1 MPTTPSTNK
10 VSEATRQKVPLASS
24 RLERTMPLWTW
35 LIPVLSLA
43 LLVAA
48 VVAGVGTWLAV
59 LCGAALV
66 GAVLVAVHHA
76 EVVAHRL
83 GEPLGTLVLALA
95 VTAIETALI
104 LSMML
109 AGGEEMAVLP
119 RDAIYAAVMIICNG
133 VVGICVLLGG
143 LAHREQTF
151 RVEGAGAGLAALIV
165 MSTLTLVLPVFTTS
179 TPAGTYSSTQL
190 AFVAVTSAA
199 LWADFIFIQTVR
211 HRDYFTPVT
220 DAANPNVHAEP
231 PTTWKAWMSFGLLFL
246 SLVAVVGLAKMLSP
260 SIEDAVEAANAP
272 RAVVGIVIATL
283 VLLPETWAA
292 VRAARA
298 DRLQSSMNSCYRLCA
313 CMHWSHRSRCG
324 AGIDRSPATPSLGP
338 AAQGHGIAR
347 ADVPGQRCHSRHRS
361 HLHDAGGSPSG
372 GLCGIPVSRARALN
386 SELLWNR
393 ATEEGAGGRT
403 RQAEGGLSQGRAS
416 KRGDCGTGERRPVR
430 INPAAS
436 VPRLGGR
443 RLPHLGDPEGTSKD
457 LWK

>member
-1 MPTTPSTNK
+1 
-10 VSEATRQKVPLASS
+10 
-24 RLERTMPLWTW
+24 MPLWTW

-48 VVAGVGTWLAV
+48 VVAGVGTWLAM

-109 AGGEEMAVLP
+109 AGGDEMAALP

-260 SIEDAVEAANAP
+260 SIEGAVEAANAP

-298 DRLQSSMNSCYRLCA
+298 DRLQSSMNLAIGSALACIGLTVPVVVLASIALRL
-313 CMHWSHRSRCG
+313 
-324 AGIDRSPATPSLGP
+324 PLVLGLEP
-338 AAQGHGIAR
+338 KDMALLA
-347 ADVPGQRCHSRHRS
+347 
-361 HLHDAGGSPSG
+361 LTF
-372 GLCGIPVSRARALN
+372 LVSAVTLG
-386 SELLWNR
+386 
-393 ATEEGAGGRT
+393 TGRT
-403 RQAEGGLSQGRAS
+403 YMMQGA
-416 KRGDCGTGERRPVR
+416 VHLVVF
-430 INPAAS
+430 AAFLFLAL
-436 VPRLGGR
+436 VP
-443 RLPHLGDPEGTSKD
+443 
-457 LWK
+457 